1 MLMKWIVAGVLSLA
15 LCAPLAA
22 VAADGV
28 ASERLI
34 TMRLE
39 GRLTVDAEGRVRD
52 YHIRSKMPAPVKA
65 LLDKAIPNWRFE
77 PVLVEGKPV
86 VAESPMRLL
95 VAGVEEGDKV
105 RLRIDNVLF
114 RANTREEFAAQRAEW
129 AAHDVHIVPA
139 KLPPPSYP
147 QKLEDAGAEGIV
159 LLALRLTADGRVAES
174 WVMQSSLLNATG
186 RSVDLERN
194 RARFERSALAAA
206 EAWRFEVKA
215 KDGAAL
221 TAKAMTLAVPV
232 EFTFRNVKEGSS
244 FAGTWRREFRG
255 PNRPVPWLAGDDG
268 ETIGASDLGNGEMLT
283 GTPRLRLRNRDE
295 ALGAP

>member
-1 MLMKWIVAGVLSLA
+1 MPMKWIAAGVLSLA
-15 LCAPLAA
+15 LCTPLAA

-39 GRLTVDAEGRVRD
+39 GRLTVDAEGHVQE

-86 VAESPMRLL
+86 LAESPMRIL
-95 VAGVEEGDKV
+95 VAGLEDGDKV

-114 RANTREEFAAQRAEW
+114 RANTREEFAAEMAEW
-129 AAHDVHIVPA
+129 AANDVDIVPA

-147 QKLEDAGAEGIV
+147 HKLEDAGAEGIV

-174 WVMQSSLLNATG
+174 WVMQSSLLNASG
-186 RSVDLERN
+186 RSIDLERN

-206 EAWRFEVKA
+206 EAWRFKVKA
-215 KDGAAL
+215 KDDAAL
-221 TAKAMTLAVPV
+221 TPKAMTVSVPV

-268 ETIGASDLGNGEMLT
+268 ETIGVSDLGNGEMLT